1 MTRSDCGRPLR
12 VGLFLTP
19 MENQASGTTT
29 RWRDVL
35 AMAKRAEAV
44 GFDSLWLP
52 DHLIV
57 QWGWEGSEPEGV
69 WEGFSL
75 LAALAAVTE
84 RVELGTLVACTG
96 FRNPALLAKMA
107 DTIDEI
113 SGGRVVLG
121 IGAGWHEPEFRAFGY
136 PFDHRVSRFD
146 EAVTIIHG
154 LLKQGQMT
162 FNGRYYQV
170 RDCELRPRGPRQQG
184 PPILIGGSGPRMLG
198 LAARYADIWNRDFD
212 VWNPDVTPYSEE
224 DLRAWKPRID
234 AACVQ
239 QGRDPATLSRTAGVL
254 VDMPIAPA
262 VRAGT
267 RLRDHLR
274 RWLKDCGGMRGPDS
288 PMSRFGLSPV
298 HWKASRHSW
307 KCWSF
312 WIMTRISHSLG
323 RLHQAGDVT
332 KRIHSVT
339 HQWLVLRRPRIGHP
353 SLRFRTGKVMQLTT
367 PAQARRSGWPRPS

>member
-19 MENQASGTTT
+19 MEYQASGTTT

-170 RDCELRPRGPRQQG
+170 RDCELRPAV
-184 PPILIGGSGPRMLG
+184 L
-198 LAARYADIWNRDFD
+198 DNRD
-212 VWNPDVTPYSEE
+212 
-224 DLRAWKPRID
+224 L
-234 AACVQ
+234 
-239 QGRDPATLSRTAGVL
+239 LS
-254 VDMPIAPA
+254 
-262 VRAGT
+262 
-267 RLRDHLR
+267 
-274 RWLKDCGGMRGPDS
+274 
-288 PMSRFGLSPV
+288 
-298 HWKASRHSW
+298 
-307 KCWSF
+307 
-312 WIMTRISHSLG
+312 
-323 RLHQAGDVT
+323 
-332 KRIHSVT
+332 
-339 HQWLVLRRPRIGHP
+339 
-353 SLRFRTGKVMQLTT
+353 
-367 PAQARRSGWPRPS
+367 